1 MALSVK
7 RNFLAKLKLLRPANR
22 LKNKIVS
29 EGIKGN
35 YQLVHGLS
43 SEIGIYDLHDNEVV
57 CSKLYSVAVVRTLN
71 EARDYFHQQGESDKA
86 YDCFICSLRL
96 RNRQRENIDLEISRY
111 IDKWQPEKVLFLA
124 EKGYEAYKHTR
135 YLAIQALMLL
145 YQQSEPFEGLP
156 ETNKKL
162 VKYYLQTGRLKGL
175 YLFYLKEKLY
185 RSHDFYEI
193 IFIALKKGG
202 RDQLL
207 NHLIVSFLYKYQSK
221 NKVLSTSYVGLYL
234 ATLVEEGGASDEM
247 LTVNTLFN
255 VIPSLPEGD
264 QKTLLMALKDAN
276 SGATLDEVSNNFLK
290 LKKASSRY
298 YFIRLVSGINKN
310 DIIQNFAKNAC
321 EWKSPTFIAKLFRQ
335 LFDSQYYGLII
346 EIFHQLSDGNRQ
358 HPQVF
363 IFYVS
368 SLRNTE
374 QYKKAKELLNSAPS
388 KIPELTILSQCF
400 YLCKKE
406 GDLKE
411 ALRIARRVYDL
422 QKGKNKLRWAFS
434 IVEIMCCRGSFED
447 ARKFAVSNKEYA
459 KELIPL
465 IHFKEGSL
473 SYIEDEMISRLTSGE
488 QSDDLHYYLSYLY
501 CERKDYSRAVKH
513 INEAVKLRVSR
524 RNALHYII
532 LKSVVEKD
540 YQACLSLIH
549 SNQLDSDVLFAKYY
563 AHSLIQIGNFI
574 EADNYLSLRANVFNN
589 TQKNVIERK
598 LLLANSARLAGS
610 HKISFEIFSSIF
622 PEGQRCF
629 TYAKTTNYS
638 YAVMNLKSTAS
649 IIYDDSQP
657 MISVIMTNYG
667 WSKYTSVAIQ
677 SILDQTHSNFELIIV
692 DDHSEKNAYR
702 KLAKFIRVKKDKR
715 IKIVRLKENSGTYI
729 AKNTG
734 LSIARGD
741 YITFQDSDDWSH
753 PMRLQ
758 VQLEKL
764 LSVKAIALI
773 VNCCR
778 IDSDSLVH
786 LHKINILR
794 EGPITLFYKRL
805 VLDSLGF
812 FDSVRTSADS
822 EFISRIESYY
832 GRGAICHIE
841 SPYYIASFHDRS
853 LTSYGPLSLDPIL
866 GVIGARR
873 KYSLKY
879 KEWHNN
885 NSCNGDL
892 YMDFPLRGRKFP
904 APLQLS
910 I

>member
-1 MALSVK
+1 MATAVK
-7 RNFLAKLKLLRPANR
+7 RNFLTKLKIFKQTRRLRN
-22 LKNKIVS
+22 NIII
-29 EGIKGN
+29 EGINEN
-35 YQLVHGLS
+35 YKLVHSLI
-43 SEIGIYDLHDNEVV
+43 SEIEGDDFRSNKDVYTEL
-57 CSKLYSVAVVRTLN
+57 CSVAVIRTLN
-71 EARDYFHQQGESDKA
+71 DAMDFFYQQDESDKA
-86 YDCFICSLRL
+86 YECFVHSLRL
-96 RNRQRENIDLEISRY
+96 RNRQKENIDSEISRY
-111 IDKWQPEKVLFLA
+111 IDCWQPEKILFLA
-124 EKGYEAYKHTR
+124 VKGYDAYKHTR
-135 YLAIQALMLL
+135 YLAMQALILL
-145 YQQSEPFEGLP
+145 YQQSKVFKGLS
-156 ETNKKL
+156 ESNKKQINN
-162 VKYYLQTGRLKGL
+162 YLQTGKLKGF
-175 YLFYLKEKLY
+175 YLFYLKENMYHSL
-185 RSHDFYEI
+185 DFYET
-193 IFIALKKGG
+193 IFVSLKKGL
-202 RDQLL
+202 RDKLL
-207 NHLIVSFLYKYQSK
+207 NHLIVKFLHKHHSKNSFLS
-221 NKVLSTSYVGLYL
+221 SSYVGLYL
-234 ATLVEEGGASDEM
+234 AALVEGGRSSDEM
-247 LTVNTLFN
+247 LTVSSLFN
-255 VIPSLPEGD
+255 VISSLPEGD
-264 QKTLLMALKDAN
+264 EKTLLMALKDAN
-276 SGATLDEVSNNFLK
+276 SGATLDELSNNFFK

-298 YFIRLVSGINKN
+298 YFIRLVSGVNKSN
-310 DIIQNFAKNAC
+310 IVPHFAKNAC
-321 EWKSPTFIAKLFRQ
+321 TWKSPTIIAKLFKQ

-346 EIFHQLSDGNRQ
+346 DIYDQLSEGNRQ

-363 IFYVS
+363 IFCVS
-368 SLRNTE
+368 SLRNTG
-374 QYKKAKELLNSAPS
+374 QYNKAKKLLSSAPS
-388 KIPELTILSQCF
+388 QIPELTILSQSF

-422 QKGKNKLRWAFS
+422 QKSENKLRWAFS
-434 IVEIMCCRGSFED
+434 ILEIMCCGGAFED
-447 ARKFAVSNKEYA
+447 AHKFAVSNEKYA

-473 SYIEDEMISRLTSGE
+473 SSIEGEMISRLTSGE

-501 CERKDYSRAVKH
+501 CERKDYPRAVKH

-549 SNQLDSDVLFAKYY
+549 NNQLDSDVLFAKYY
-563 AHSLIQIGNFI
+563 AHSLIQIGDFVK
-574 EADNYLSLRANVFNN
+574 ADNYLSLRANVFNN
-589 TQKNVIERK
+589 TQKNAIERK

-629 TYAKTTNYS
+629 TCAKTTNYS

-758 VQLEKL
+758 VQLEEL
-764 LSVKAIALI
+764 LSVKAVALI

-786 LHKINILR
+786 LHKINLLR

-866 GVIGARR
+866 GVMGAR
-873 KYSLKY
+873 KAYSLNY
-879 KEWHNN
+879 KKWHE
-885 NSCNGDL
+885 NSYNDEL
-892 YMDFPLRGRKFP
+892 YMSFPLNKRRFT
-904 APLQLS
+904 APIQLS